1 LLKEILKKLPKDKA
15 GLEMLMLKKKKRRE
29 NLEEK
34 RKL

>member
-15 GLEMLMLKKKKRRE
+15 GLEMPMLKKKKRRE